1 MPNTKK
7 SKYSEARPI
16 TTPSNRDLLYVSSAP
31 FSEVAKVLSVVST
44 IASPVGSAA
53 SIYTVTR

>member
-1 MPNTKK
+1 
-7 SKYSEARPI
+7 
-16 TTPSNRDLLYVSSAP
+16 NRDLLYVSSAP